1 MMDCFAEPVERIGVI
16 EAATIEDA
24 AQRLI
29 RWNAEEVEW
38 ADYVPSEPMVEILGP
53 DEARVS
59 YQVKDLAGDKEPEG
73 SEVYVIRPIGADIFM
88 FLAQDWNLVF
98 D

>member
-1 MMDCFAEPVERIGVI
+1 MLRKPIGLGVI

-29 RWNAEEVEW
+29 RWNAQEVEW
-38 ADYVPSEPMVEILGP
+38 ADYVPSDPQLQVLGP

-59 YQVKDLAGDKEPEG
+59 YQVRDTADKEREG
-73 SEVYVIRPIGADIFM
+73 SDIYVIRPLGSDIFM
-88 FLAQDWNLVF
+88 YLAQDWNLVF